1 MQPFRAGLAG
11 RFCGG
16 VGPVSDGLA
25 VAEEFVVLVVAAVA
39 AADVVE
45 VGDELDT
52 ALLRNGGR
60 PGLDRVVPRSDG
72 EGEFGEG
79 DREPML
85 WVLIYAEFVVA
96 TSEVLHEGVS
106 GADHSDR
113 AQPFKTAHH
122 P

>member
-1 MQPFRAGLAG
+1 MGALSMKHSQTISNNG
-11 RFCGG
+11 RR
-16 VGPVSDGLA
+16 GPSL
-25 VAEEFVVLVVAAVA
+25 
-39 AADVVE
+39 
-45 VGDELDT
+45 

-85 WVLIYAEFVVA
+85 WVLINAEFVVA

-106 GADHSDR
+106 GADHSGR
-113 AQPFKTAHH
+113 AEPFKT
-122 P
+122 